1 MAITYEWSFPNFEVD
16 SENKVK
22 TIHWRY
28 TAVDGEYSASMY
40 GSCAGSEAMDFDAM
54 TKDHAIACVVENNLR
69 EEVIAEPA
77 SNPVPGEI
85 PTLVTAPVLVVKP
98 LSLEEMQSNLSAQI
112 ESQKNI
118 AVTLKT
124 KEW

>member
-28 TAVDGEYSASMY
+28 TAVDGEYSANMY
-40 GSCAGSEAMDFDAM
+40 GSCAGSEGMDFDAM
-54 TKDHAIACVVENNLR
+54 TKENAIMCVTENQSETDMQTNL
-69 EEVIAEPA
+69 A
-77 SNPVPGEI
+77 S
-85 PTLVTAPVLVVKP
+85 
-98 LSLEEMQSNLSAQI
+98 QI
-112 ESQKNI
+112 EAQKNP
-118 AVTLKT
+118 ATVSKT